1 MLAMVIKGY
10 AVIIMTLKLI
20 TINDKVTKIAEIPQ
34 IAKIV
39 KITDYCLKMK
49 NAENTV
55 VTKSSK
61 NNEKY
66 WKNTELTE
74 NCLNNEN

>member
-1 MLAMVIKGY
+1 MLAVVIKGY

-20 TINDKVTKIAEIPQ
+20 TINVKIIKIAEIPQ
-34 IAKIV
+34 IANIV

-49 NAENTV
+49 KYENTGIA
-55 VTKSSK
+55 KNCR

-66 WKNTELTE
+66 RNTGKI
-74 NCLNNEN
+74 LNNGKLLK

>member
-20 TINDKVTKIAEIPQ
+20 TINVKIIKIAEIPQ

-49 NAENTV
+49 NYKNTGI
-55 VTKSSK
+55 KNCR

-66 WKNTELTE
+66 RNTKKI
-74 NCLNNEN
+74 LNNGKLFK